1 MGMNRRNESVLDR
14 DTEIEEKK
22 KRFDKNAVCKR
33 CGKKGH
39 SIQQCLQPK
48 GFKKKKKKKKSG
60 NPDSKQ
66 RDRFNKLKA
75 RRRDK
80 ETKRKEEMEMKAQ
93 KKRKRCAKCGGLSH
107 STKECSARTCFI
119 CHRFG
124 HLSRFCPYSQERK
137 EQRKIPKNNV
147 CVRCNNPGHWAKD
160 CTEPFNGTCYRCG
173 KTGHF
178 KSECKEELKA
188 DNKRRTYGPSHESW
202 TCASTTSTKEH

>member
-80 ETKRKEEMEMKAQ
+80 ETKRKEEMEMK
-93 KKRKRCAKCGGLSH
+93 
-107 STKECSARTCFI
+107 
-119 CHRFG
+119 
-124 HLSRFCPYSQERK
+124 

-202 TCASTTSTKEH
+202 TCASTTS